1 MFIRCG
7 RGACGWSFIV
17 GFASGVWGGEGGV
30 FFFVCFPFAAIFVFF
45 LVSSLVFE
53 SISFRGFYRGPLPGV
68 DYGSASCSLLL
79 VSFSLPGWMLM
90 HDLKELQ

>member
-17 GFASGVWGGEGGV
+17 GFASGVCVCGGGGGGGV
-30 FFFVCFPFAAIFVFF
+30 LFFVFFPFAAIFVFM

-53 SISFRGFYRGPLPGV
+53 SIL
-68 DYGSASCSLLL
+68 
-79 VSFSLPGWMLM
+79 
-90 HDLKELQ
+90 